1 MRRKTRKALK
11 LSGEH
16 AAVALHLLIEDGKI
30 AAADVTKALKRRE
43 ALIRD
48 LRSRLTALEQAAGPV
63 ARRLA
68 ADGRKAYL
76 RARPKA
82 KKAISRA
89 QRIARQAQGR
99 YMAAVRSLSKDA
111 RARIKT
117 IRAESGVDAAIR
129 AAKKLAK
136 G

>member
-11 LSGEH
+11 LSAEH
-16 AAVALHLLIEDGKI
+16 AAVALNLLIQDGKI
-30 AAADVTKALKRRE
+30 AAADVAKALKNRE
-43 ALIRD
+43 KMIRD
-48 LRSRLTALEQAAGPV
+48 LRKRLVDLEDAAAPV

-89 QRIARQAQGR
+89 QRVARQAQGR

-111 RARIKT
+111 RAKIKA

-129 AAKKLAK
+129 AAVKMAK
-136 G
+136 S

>member
-11 LSGEH
+11 LSAEH
-16 AAVALHLLIEDGKI
+16 AAVALNLLIQDGKI
-30 AAADVTKALKRRE
+30 AAADVAKALKNRE
-43 ALIRD
+43 KMIRKRLVD
-48 LRSRLTALEQAAGPV
+48 LEDAAAPV

-89 QRIARQAQGR
+89 QRVARQAQGR

-111 RARIKT
+111 RANIKA

-129 AAKKLAK
+129 AAVKMAKK
-136 G
+136 

>member
-11 LSGEH
+11 LSAEH
-16 AAVALHLLIEDGKI
+16 AAVALNLLIQDGKI
-30 AAADVTKALKRRE
+30 AAADVAKALKRRE
-43 ALIRD
+43 ALIKD
-48 LRSRLTALEQAAGPV
+48 LRSRLNALEEAAAPV

-89 QRIARQAQGR
+89 QRVARQAQGR
-99 YMAAVRSLSKDA
+99 YMAAVRRLSKDA
-111 RARIKT
+111 RAKIKA

-129 AAKKLAK
+129 AALKMAK
-136 G
+136 T

>member
-11 LSGEH
+11 LSAEH
-16 AAVALHLLIEDGKI
+16 AAVALNLLIQDGKI
-30 AAADVTKALKRRE
+30 AAADVVKALKRRE
-43 ALIRD
+43 KMIQD
-48 LRSRLTALEQAAGPV
+48 LRARLNALEEAAAPV

-111 RARIKT
+111 RARIKA
-117 IRAESGVDAAIR
+117 IRAESGVDAAIK
-129 AAKKLAK
+129 AAVKMAK